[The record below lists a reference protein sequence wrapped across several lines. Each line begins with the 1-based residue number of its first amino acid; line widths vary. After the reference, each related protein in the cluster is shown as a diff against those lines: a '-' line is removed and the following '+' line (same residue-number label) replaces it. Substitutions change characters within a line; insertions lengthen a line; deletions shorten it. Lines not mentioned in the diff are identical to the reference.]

1 MTIEKIIKNIG
12 LGEYIN
18 ALLVQNSVRNAMLIQ
33 PADYSEAKSSNKK
46 TKSILNNLKKEFP
59 DLIQTENYQGII
71 LSLKDYKNININSE
85 KIGKILDYP
94 CYKDFQYIIN
104 NPKESS
110 ITFELVV
117 YFNNGK
123 FPLQIFANR
132 CKDDSSYSKMKN
144 MANKATKVLKL
155 DKNIGN
161 IIDKVDVNKIEFIP
175 THVISDKLIKNKK
188 LNKNEENELRNILY
202 NIGFSPEFYFYE
214 FDYKN
219 KIHVGVLLTLLSYSN
234 NPLIE
239 PFCPLQNYPK
249 QDKEVTKLTEA
260 WEKELIEI
268 LNKNNMEK

>member
-1 MTIEKIIKNIG
+1 MKINDINKNIG
-12 LGEYIN
+12 LREYIN
-18 ALLVQNSVRNAMLIQ
+18 AVLVQNKVRNAMLIQ

-46 TKSILNNLKKEFP
+46 TKLILNNLKKEFP
-59 DLIQTENYQGII
+59 DLIQTENYQGTI

-94 CYKDFQYIIN
+94 CYKDFQYVID

-144 MANKATKVLKL
+144 MANKATEVLKL

-175 THVISDKLIKNKK
+175 THLISNKLIKNEK
-188 LNKNEENELRNILY
+188 LNENEENELRNILY

-214 FDYKN
+214 FDFKN
-219 KIHVGVLLTLLSYSN
+219 KIHIGVLLTLLSYSN

-239 PFCPLQNYPK
+239 PFCPLQNYPNQNK
-249 QDKEVTKLTEA
+249 AVAKLTEA
-260 WEKELIEI
+260 WEIELIEI
-268 LNKNNMEK
+268 LNKK